1 MSLLPH
7 SVIRDK
13 SLSLAHK
20 QGNGDEAPS
29 FEGRGIEKF
38 MDLFY
43 FFFSG
48 LILKLQFL

>member
-38 MDLFY
+38 MD
-43 FFFSG
+43 FFFF
-48 LILKLQFL
+48 FLMDLF